1 MSRPGAGP
9 SPMKMRGVAYQLEH
23 LMRSF
28 TDEGAIGVHAK
39 KSVQHTRRLINK
51 QKGTTNNSI
60 N

>member
-1 MSRPGAGP
+1 
-9 SPMKMRGVAYQLEH
+9 MKMRGVAYQLEH

-39 KSVQHTRRLINK
+39 KSVQHTRRLKNK